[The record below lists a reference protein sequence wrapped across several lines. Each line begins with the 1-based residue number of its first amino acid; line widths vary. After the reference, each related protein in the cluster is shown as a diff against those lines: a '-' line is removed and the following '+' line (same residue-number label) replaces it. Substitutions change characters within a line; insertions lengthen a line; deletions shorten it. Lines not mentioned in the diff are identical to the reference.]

1 MSQATVPYGL
11 IPKLFCSLVNSLIS
25 EAGEQGRCTSP
36 SCCPHLSFG
45 GAALATAVGSLP
57 TARHGATL
65 QTSKPAFCL
74 IGKAGKAINGS
85 SPAFRK
91 WIRASE

>member
-1 MSQATVPYGL
+1 MSQAPVPCGL
-11 IPKLFCSLVNSLIS
+11 TPKLLCSLADSVIS
-25 EAGEQGRCTSP
+25 EVGEQGRCTPHIP
-36 SCCPHLSFG
+36 SCCPHLCFG
-45 GAALATAVGSLP
+45 GAALAQRWDRSPLP
-57 TARHGATL
+57 AAGPL
-65 QTSKPAFCL
+65 SKPAFCL